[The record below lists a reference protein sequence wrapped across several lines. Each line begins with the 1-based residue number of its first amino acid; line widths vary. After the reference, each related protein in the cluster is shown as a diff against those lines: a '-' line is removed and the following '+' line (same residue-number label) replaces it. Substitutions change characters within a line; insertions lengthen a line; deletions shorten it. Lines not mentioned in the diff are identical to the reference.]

1 MMSPE
6 ETNVLKI
13 YITKLE
19 KENEEMRKISTRKGF
34 YNEYFNELKIAK
46 TNKEAFNTV
55 NERFYTLFGKY
66 RYSDYATFKRMTN
79 YYHNKK

>member
-1 MMSPE
+1 MTPE
-6 ETNVLKI
+6 EQNALRI

-34 YNEYFNELKIAK
+34 YNEYFNELKTAK

>member
-1 MMSPE
+1 MNPE
-6 ETNVLKI
+6 EQNALRI

-19 KENEEMRKISTRKGF
+19 LENIEMRKISTRKGF
-34 YNEYFNELKIAK
+34 YNEYFNELKNAK

-55 NERFYTLFGKY
+55 NERFYSLFGKY

>member
-1 MMSPE
+1 MSPE
-6 ETNVLKI
+6 EQNALKI

-34 YNEYFNELKIAK
+34 YNEYFNELKTSK
-46 TNKEAFNTV
+46 PTKEAFETV

>member
-1 MMSPE
+1 MNPE
-6 ETNVLKI
+6 EQNALRI

-34 YNEYFNELKIAK
+34 YNEYFNELKTSK
-46 TNKEAFNTV
+46 TNKEAFETV

>member
-1 MMSPE
+1 MSPE
-6 ETNVLKI
+6 ETKALQI
-13 YITKLE
+13 YITMLE

-34 YNEYFNELKIAK
+34 YNEYFNELKMAK

-66 RYSDYATFKRMTN
+66 RYSDYASFKRMTN